1 MHIDY
6 VNVICDMNNI
16 FLLTYL
22 FSFSQIG
29 TPQSPSYTP
38 MKRDISDHDYTP
50 PAKRGRGRP
59 RGRGRGRGCV

>member
-1 MHIDY
+1 
-6 VNVICDMNNI
+6 MNNN

-38 MKRDISDHDYTP
+38 SKRNISDNDYTP
-50 PAKRGRGRP
+50 PAKRGPGRP
-59 RGRGRGRGCV
+59 PGGGRGRGRGRGRGCV